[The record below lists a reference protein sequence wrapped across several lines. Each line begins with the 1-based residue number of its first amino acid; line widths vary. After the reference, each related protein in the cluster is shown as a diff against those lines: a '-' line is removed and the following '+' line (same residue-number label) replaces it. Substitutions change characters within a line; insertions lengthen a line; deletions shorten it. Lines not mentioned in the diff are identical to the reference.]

1 MPVQLVG
8 RMQDALGAERT
19 HPSALRPGI
28 LSCCATPESI
38 PRHSVSKNK
47 KNKKKTRL
55 DSATLLGYGRV
66 YRELA
71 GVGDRVQL
79 AKDRLDR

>member
-1 MPVQLVG
+1 MQRELTLAHCG
-8 RMQDALGAERT
+8 REFYRAAQ
-19 HPSALRPGI
+19 HPSLFQDTLLAK
-28 LSCCATPESI
+28 T
-38 PRHSVSKNK
+38 K
-47 KNKKKTRL
+47 KTKKTRL